1 MFENREEAARQ
12 IADRLQGRQFKMPL
26 VLAIPRGGAV
36 LGAALANALGADFD
50 IILARKLRAPWNP
63 QSVIGAVCEDRQY
76 VLIDDAENMPG
87 LSDDFLRDES
97 KHQSN
102 EIQKLKRLY
111 RHGRAQARIRQRSII
126 VTDDGIATGASM
138 IAALQAIRHKEPIE
152 IIVAVPL
159 AGVEQIDKVSRWCD
173 EVVCIERLPYVEAV
187 KDYYHD
193 FPAVPDS
200 CVVELLSRSRT
211 EIVPDFQ
218 IRSHCPVAPPIGVM
232 SEKDWL

>member
-1 MFENREEAARQ
+1 MTMQ
-12 IADRLQGRQFKMPL
+12 KTC
-26 VLAIPRGGAV
+26 
-36 LGAALANALGADFD
+36 LGCLTISYVMNPSINPTKSKNSKGYIDTG
-50 IILARKLRAPWNP
+50 RAP
-63 QSVIGAVCEDRQY
+63 
-76 VLIDDAENMPG
+76 
-87 LSDDFLRDES
+87 
-97 KHQSN
+97 
-102 EIQKLKRLY
+102 
-111 RHGRAQARIRQRSII
+111 ARIRQRSII

-173 EVVCIERLPYVEAV
+173 EVVCIERLPYAEAV

-232 SEKDWL
+232 SEKDWSK